1 MKRFLVIL
9 LPLVFFAGSPL
20 AWGQGET
27 DEKASR
33 PGSEDSQAGE
43 SVGETDNQS
52 PVDPA
57 RFGKTLDKAFGAY
70 QRGHYLTALE
80 HARPRAEAGDPAAQA
95 LIAEIYARG
104 LGVPRSAE
112 KAAEWYAKAAEQG
125 VPEAQMQ
132 YALILADGELVER
145 DRDKAFSLMRSA
157 ARAGE
162 TMAQFNL
169 AQMLLESGAEDEAVE
184 WYERAAE
191 AGLADAQYSLAQISV
206 HGAGNRKPDEAEAR
220 RWLLRAARQNYD
232 TAQLDLGTWLV
243 EGRGGDADPE
253 QGFAWLKRAAEGGN
267 VAAQNRL
274 AKLYRAGIGTEPD
287 AILAAAWYM
296 LARRA
301 GLEDFLMEDFLHGLT
316 EEQLEQAAT
325 RADSLR

>member
-1 MKRFLVIL
+1 MKRYLVIF
-9 LPLVFFAGSPL
+9 LPLVLFAGFPL
-20 AWGQGET
+20 AWGQDES
-27 DEKASR
+27 DEKAGR
-33 PGSEDSQAGE
+33 PEAEDSAAGG
-43 SVGETDNQS
+43 GETDNQS

-57 RFGKTLDKAFGAY
+57 RFGKALDKAFGAY

-80 HARPRAEAGDPAAQA
+80 HARPRAQAGDPAAQT

-132 YALILADGELVER
+132 YALILADGEFAER
-145 DRDKAFSLMRSA
+145 DRDRAFSLMRSA

-169 AQMLLESGAEDEAVE
+169 AQMLLESGSEDEAVK

-191 AGLADAQYSLAQISV
+191 AGLADAQYSLAQIRV
-206 HGAGNRKPDEAEAR
+206 HGAGSREPDEAEAR

-274 AKLYRAGIGTEPD
+274 AKLYRAGVGTRPD
-287 AILAAAWYM
+287 TILAAAWYM

-301 GLEDFLMEDFLHGLT
+301 GLEDLLLEDFLHGLT
-316 EEQLEQAAT
+316 EEQLAQAAT